1 MRFDVAFDTSDRSV
15 VAVCTCGARDVF
27 ASSSAAYDW
36 AQAHMRVAHPDEI
49 PVLVA
54 AKIRAGVH
62 RYR

>member
-1 MRFDVAFDTSDRSV
+1 MTFDVTFDTSERSI

-27 ASSSAAYDW
+27 AYSASAYDW
-36 AQAHMRVAHPDEI
+36 AQAHMRVAHPDSVA
-49 PVLVA
+49 VLVA